1 MKDKMMKY
9 LIIKKL
15 DDSDSEVVQ
24 AIVDRIH
31 SITKAVQWQ
40 EVTDEKE
47 CNVIIVVGGDGTM
60 LYGMN
65 KSANTGSSVF
75 GFNIGKIGYLAEFQ
89 PEKVE
94 ETIVKIV
101 NGQFSIDHRTVLCEA
116 ESDAIAINEYSIAPV
131 HSRDT
136 LKYEFFIDGISSG
149 KHHANGL
156 LISTPTGSTAYSLSV
171 GGSILQPNSPVFQ
184 ISPVAAMSLNSRS
197 VVVSDNSK
205 IGVKVHMRKGIK
217 YNLVADGQVISE
229 FDIKSTGDVY
239 KYLDFSRFKKQ
250 VALLHDRDWNF
261 FEVLQSKLHWNT
273 LV

>member
-1 MKDKMMKY
+1 MKY
-9 LIIKKL
+9 LIIRKL
-15 DDSDSEVVQ
+15 DDADSATVQ
-24 AIVDRIH
+24 LIVDRIH
-31 SITKAVQWQ
+31 SIAAAVKWQ
-40 EVTDEKE
+40 EVTNESE
-47 CNVIIVVGGDGTM
+47 CDIIVVVGGDGTM

-65 KSANTGSSVF
+65 KSANTGSPVF

-101 NGQFSIDHRTVLCEA
+101 NEQFSIDYRTVLCEIG
-116 ESDAIAINEYSIAPV
+116 SDAIAINEYSISPV

-149 KHHANGL
+149 KHHANAL

-171 GGSILQPNSPVFQ
+171 GGAILQPNSPVFQ

-197 VVVSDNSK
+197 VVVSDSSRIGIK
-205 IGVKVHMRKGIK
+205 IHMRKGVK
-217 YNLVADGQVISE
+217 YNLVADGRVISE
-229 FDIKSTGDVY
+229 FDTESVGDVY